1 MQYRAPEVCLGL
13 EWTFPCDMWSVGCI
27 LFELLEGERVFDVS
41 GHTGSIPQVSF
52 AHVLG
57 LFSPV
62 LGLVCLYISFG
73 CVRIPQ
79 VSFAPD

>member
-1 MQYRAPEVCLGL
+1 VQYRAPEVCLGL

-27 LFELLEGERVFDVS
+27 LVELLEGERVFDVS

-52 AHVLG
+52 APVLG
-57 LFSPV
+57 LFASV
-62 LGLVCLYISFG
+62 LDLVCLYISLG
-73 CVRIPQ
+73 CVSIPL